1 MKYGG
6 KKLCLTLQD
15 KEQYVLHYRNL
26 KQYLDLGLKLKKVH
40 KVLEFDQSPWLKA
53 YIDLNTKLR
62 KNASCKFDEDQ
73 AKLMNNSYFGK
84 TCEDVRK
91 YKDVK
96 ICTSKEDI
104 EKLSKKEKYDGWT
117 IYNPNLAAVL
127 LKKNHVTLNKPRYIG
142 TAVLGMSK
150 EIMYD
155 FHYNYMMKDYP
166 NAQLLF
172 SDTDSFCCHIEA
184 ERDIYKDIKGNQWYD
199 FSNYVEIHTNFDDS
213 KKLIPG

>member
-1 MKYGG
+1 
-6 KKLCLTLQD
+6 
-15 KEQYVLHYRNL
+15 
-26 KQYLDLGLKLKKVH
+26 
-40 KVLEFDQSPWLKA
+40 
-53 YIDLNTKLR
+53 
-62 KNASCKFDEDQ
+62 
-73 AKLMNNSYFGK
+73 MNNSYFGK

-117 IYNPNLAAVL
+117 IYNSNLAAVL

-166 NAQLLF
+166 NAKLLF
-172 SDTDSFCCHIEA
+172 SDTTILKLIEIFTKISREINGMISA
-184 ERDIYKDIKGNQWYD
+184 IMLRFILIGMIVNNSLGD
-199 FSNYVEIHTNFDDS
+199 FSWNSLD
-213 KKLIPG
+213 